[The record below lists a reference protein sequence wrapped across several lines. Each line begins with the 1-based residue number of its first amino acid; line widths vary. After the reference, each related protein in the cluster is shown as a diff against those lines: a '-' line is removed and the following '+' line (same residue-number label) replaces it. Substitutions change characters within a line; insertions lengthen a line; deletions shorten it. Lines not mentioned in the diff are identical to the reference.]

1 MKQVFYFNFLCNSSG
16 EFGSTSGFSPS
27 SFVAPSS
34 ASVAASSPFFVPLSV
49 DLFDFADGLGVSSLG
64 VLLDFY
70 DLFDFW
76 DFVSAFFYGLLDFGA
91 ASFFLAGVF
100 PAVLFF
106 AAGFPPIFINF

>member
-1 MKQVFYFNFLCNSSG
+1 MNGIEDFMSKNIVAITAHMNRTTTQTRRIIMKQVFYFNFLCNSSG

-70 DLFDFW
+70 DLFDF
-76 DFVSAFFYGLLDFGA
+76 
-91 ASFFLAGVF
+91 
-100 PAVLFF
+100 
-106 AAGFPPIFINF
+106 